1 MSSDD
6 DHYLDSYL
14 SEILPTIGLDVET
27 YAPYVTGYVSHKSLF
42 LCLYYFLHESPNL
55 KPWCFMFQ
63 ADDNSD
69 DDDGESLDELIELLR
84 ASSESHVDDDDVWDK
99 FRKEISQR
107 RHDYR
112 AGEEMRKVCYDGRM
126 IVYIALYYAYLILS
140 FICS

>member
-1 MSSDD
+1 M
-6 DHYLDSYL
+6 L
-14 SEILPTIGLDVET
+14 
-27 YAPYVTGYVSHKSLF
+27 
-42 LCLYYFLHESPNL
+42 
-55 KPWCFMFQ
+55 Q

-112 AGEEMRKVCYDGRM
+112 AGEEMRKVCYDDGRR